1 MKHNFPH
8 QVFREYDIRGIA
20 GDEVTEFFAKR
31 LAQAYAQLLPMNST
45 QPVIIARDVRLS
57 GFRLQQTLIRGL
69 IEQGIDVLDI
79 GMVPTPLA
87 YFGVYHLEAAGCIV
101 VTASHNPAEYNGF
114 KLMLGKDSF
123 HGAGLQ
129 QLKHL
134 MCDDEPAP
142 AQHQGKLSHKDLTD
156 DYAAFV
162 VQDCVLRR
170 PLKVVIDA
178 GNGSASLIAPLLYR
192 RLGCEVVELYCEPD
206 GAFPNHHPDPTVE
219 ENMQDIARK
228 VRETGADIGIAFDG
242 DGDRIGVVDEKGQ
255 MIWGDMLLLLLSR
268 QLLKEHAGAIIISE
282 VKSSQIL
289 YDDIQAHGG
298 QGVMWRTGHSPMKA
312 KMKETGAMLAGEM
325 SGHFFF
331 ADRHFGFDDAVYA
344 GARMM
349 QLLADGN
356 HALSKFLDDV
366 PVLFSTPEI
375 RIDCA
380 DDRKFALVE
389 EAKIHFASQ
398 GYAMIE
404 IDGMRLVFEDGWA
417 LLRASN
423 TQPTLVL
430 RYEASTEAK
439 VLEMRTL
446 LEGWLIHH
454 QVMTSND

>member
-20 GDEVTEFFAKR
+20 GDEITELFARR
-31 LAQAYAQLLPMNST
+31 LAQSYVRLLPRYT
-45 QPVIIARDVRLS
+45 THPVIVARDVRLS
-57 GFRLQQTLIRGL
+57 GFRLQQAVIRGL

-79 GMVPTPLA
+79 GIVPTPLA

-123 HGAGLQ
+123 HGEGLQ
-129 QLKHL
+129 QLKRM
-134 MCDDEPAP
+134 MCEDEPEA

-162 VQDCVLRR
+162 ERDCVLKR
-170 PLKVVIDA
+170 PLKVVVDA

-242 DGDRIGVVDEKGQ
+242 DGDRIGVVDEQGQ

-289 YDDIQAHGG
+289 YDDIKLHGG
-298 QGVMWRTGHSPMKA
+298 QGVMWRTGHSPMKS
-312 KMKETGAMLAGEM
+312 KMKETGALLAGEM

-344 GARMM
+344 GARVM
-349 QLLADGN
+349 QLIASKTGK
-356 HALSKFLDDV
+356 LSELLVDV
-366 PVLFSTPEI
+366 PVLVSTPEI
-375 RIDCA
+375 RIDCP
-380 DDRKFALVE
+380 DERKFHLVE
-389 EAKIHFASQ
+389 EAKQYFVSL
-398 GYAMIE
+398 GYPMIE

-430 RYEASTEAK
+430 RYEASSQVK
-439 VLEMRTL
+439 VLEMRSL
-446 LEGWLIHH
+446 LEGWLK
-454 QVMTSND
+454 QNQAENLD